1 MDHVA
6 EGGVCVGGGGE
17 VYSDLDIGSQNASA
31 GVDHDA
37 EVCVCAGVW
46 VCV

>member
-1 MDHVA
+1 MLPR
-6 EGGVCVGGGGE
+6 GVCVGGE

-37 EVCVCAGVW
+37 EVCVCVRGGC
-46 VCV
+46 VCEL